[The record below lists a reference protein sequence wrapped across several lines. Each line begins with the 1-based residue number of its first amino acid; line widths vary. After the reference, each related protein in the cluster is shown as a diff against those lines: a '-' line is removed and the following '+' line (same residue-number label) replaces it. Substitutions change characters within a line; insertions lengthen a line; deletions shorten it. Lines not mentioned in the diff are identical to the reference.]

1 MIKLNF
7 TSFADAT
14 NSVRIA
20 PHVQSIIMMLSTHAE
35 QSAEERAS
43 IVHDEPLSSLDAADT
58 SLCSALGSLPGQY
71 LSLAFATWHPKF
83 EDLGLAPMFCE
94 NIAAIIRIF
103 LLSPALVTLLASS
116 GPPRVWNTSA
126 VRSIIL
132 LAKRTK
138 CVSISILAQRH
149 LDALMRSMPKVPP
162 CYKKGSATWLLVDGL
177 VRSCPDAALLAL
189 NSSLGE
195 ILVTH
200 VKPSCSPQLDVR
212 ISGLR

>member
-1 MIKLNF
+1 MNF
-7 TSFADAT
+7 TSFADAA

-58 SLCSALGSLPGQY
+58 SLCSALGSLLGQY

-94 NIAAIIRIF
+94 NIAALIRIF

-162 CYKKGSATWLLVDGL
+162 CYKRGSRCHLA
-177 VRSCPDAALLAL
+177 SCFL
-189 NSSLGE
+189 SMGE
-195 ILVTH
+195 TSIPTSVSESRPKST
-200 VKPSCSPQLDVR
+200 
-212 ISGLR
+212 SGRFAGVIEAGIPGIV